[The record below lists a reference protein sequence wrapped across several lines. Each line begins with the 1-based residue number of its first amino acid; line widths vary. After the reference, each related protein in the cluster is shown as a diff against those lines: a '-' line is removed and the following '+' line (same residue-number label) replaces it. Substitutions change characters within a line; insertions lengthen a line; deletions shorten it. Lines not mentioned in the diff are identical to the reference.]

1 MTLRRPKDLR
11 RREIADAA
19 LEVIAEE
26 GLARFTSI
34 AIARKVGVSDG
45 ALFRHFASKDDI
57 VLAAIERVE
66 EILFSPPL
74 PAAED
79 PLDRLRAFFERR
91 LAVIRENP
99 GVARLVTSDQLA
111 QAAPPAGVAQ
121 VAALRRRSVTF
132 VRGCLDEAAA
142 AGALA
147 PGLDP
152 AVATVVVVG
161 SLFALAHLGR
171 DLARPSPPPDDV
183 SRGVW
188 SALDA
193 LLRGPAARAPSSPP
207 RARAGAAARAANA
220 PRRTNRGAR

>member
-26 GLARFTSI
+26 GLARFTSL

-45 ALFRHFASKDDI
+45 ALFRHFASKDEI
-57 VLAAIERVE
+57 VLAAIDRVE
-66 EILFSPPL
+66 EILFAAPP
-74 PAAED
+74 PDAED
-79 PLDRLRAFFERR
+79 PLARLRAFFERR

-99 GVARLVTSDQLA
+99 GVARLVTSDQLG
-111 QAAPPAGVAQ
+111 QAAPPDGVAR
-121 VAALRRRSVTF
+121 VAALRRRSVAF
-132 VRGCLDEAAA
+132 VRGCLDDAEA

-152 AVATVVVVG
+152 AVATLIVVG

-171 DLARPSPPPDDV
+171 DLARPAPHDEAA
-183 SRGVW
+183 RGVW
-188 SALDA
+188 SALET
-193 LLRGPAARAPSSPP
+193 LLRGRAARVPRSPP
-207 RARAGAAARAANA
+207 RARSGTARASSD
-220 PRRTNRGAR
+220 RRTTRGAR